1 MFNQILFFFYL
12 IKNIEYKFVFKVVK
26 LTSPGWVP
34 GQLGKVPSS
43 FLLKKV
49 IKLSYKN
56 PSLNTK

>member
-49 IKLSYKN
+49 KICLG
-56 PSLNTK
+56 